1 MWWNRP
7 RRIEIKVKQSSNY
20 SQWRNFRDL
29 VLSNNPARSS
39 SPSPKTGQERSA
51 TFKSNSLFKPSH
63 SAPSRSL
70 TSSSTSQPKT
80 SPPSPSP
87 RSSSFRR
94 SPRKL
99 SRAGQIRIEFLFVV
113 QLQSSSRSQRNAFKV
128 NSDTIYNHVK
138 LIIIYFSLSVIRII
152 FATNLCFL
160 FAPCKSIWWVHPIIM
175 SIAKPMKVELTWI
188 LFKELKHFKLLILG
202 F

>member
-29 VLSNNPARSS
+29 VLSNNPARGS

-51 TFKSNSLFKPSH
+51 NFKSNSLFKPSH

-80 SPPSPSP
+80 SSPSLFSIEP
-87 RSSSFRR
+87 QIVIHWSSITTPGHNDLLKDRNLQLLDSGATSNGDGNLVSLGYFSDANSTHPFNGTWVPLTYGTRSGDSSS
-94 SPRKL
+94 
-99 SRAGQIRIEFLFVV
+99 G
-113 QLQSSSRSQRNAFKV
+113 
-128 NSDTIYNHVK
+128 
-138 LIIIYFSLSVIRII
+138 
-152 FATNLCFL
+152 
-160 FAPCKSIWWVHPIIM
+160 
-175 SIAKPMKVELTWI
+175 
-188 LFKELKHFKLLILG
+188 
-202 F
+202 